1 MLTSKSCNSV
11 YNEQNCI
18 VLQIDLRVNVVILFC
33 YITLSIYLHCIILQ
47 IDFERDCI
55 TPNCDTD
62 LAVSAAF
69 TDKENVLPVSDEL
82 GNNEFVF
89 DSNRVSMY
97 AQQLLYRGGLR
108 RGTFSM

>member
-1 MLTSKSCNSV
+1 M
-11 YNEQNCI
+11 
-18 VLQIDLRVNVVILFC
+18 VILFC
-33 YITLSIYLHCIILQ
+33 YITLSINLCCIILQ

-97 AQQLLYRGGLR
+97 AQQLLLYRGGLR

>member
-1 MLTSKSCNSV
+1 M
-11 YNEQNCI
+11 
-18 VLQIDLRVNVVILFC
+18 VILFC
-33 YITLSIYLHCIILQ
+33 WYIILSIYLHRIILQ

-97 AQQLLYRGGLR
+97 AQQLLHRGGLR
-108 RGTFSM
+108 RGTVSI